1 MVVSHCTTVL
11 SIPHFNANRFPI
23 QEHGMNWESQP
34 LQKHER
40 EEMRRD
46 PEIVQRVLRS
56 YTLMLDFYGMRLVD
70 SKTGL
75 VDRALPPRNYAT
87 RYRNLLRKRCRASCI
102 S

>member
-1 MVVSHCTTVL
+1 MAVSYYTTIL
-11 SIPHFNANRFPI
+11 PILNFNMNRFPI

-46 PEIVQRVLRS
+46 PEITQRVLRS

-70 SKTGL
+70 SETGL
-75 VDRALPPRNYAT
+75 VDRSLAPRNYAT
-87 RYRNLLRKRCRASCI
+87 RYRNLLRRR
-102 S
+102 